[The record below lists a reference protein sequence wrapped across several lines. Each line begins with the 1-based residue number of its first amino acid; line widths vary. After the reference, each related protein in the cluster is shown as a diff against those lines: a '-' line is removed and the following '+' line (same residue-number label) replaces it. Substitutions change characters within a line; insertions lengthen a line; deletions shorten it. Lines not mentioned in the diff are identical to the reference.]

1 MTDKVTIE
9 PTIIQ
14 PDPIL
19 KTPAIAQLWGVS
31 LSTVLRAEK
40 AGKMPPRRTY
50 GRGIRGL
57 PLSIVKAW
65 LADPIGYMA
74 SQSEQ

>member
-9 PTIIQ
+9 YTVIQ

-19 KTPAIAQLWGVS
+19 KTPDIAQFLNVS
-31 LSTVLRAEK
+31 ISTVLRAEK

-57 PLSIVKAW
+57 PLSIVKEW
-65 LADPIGYMA
+65 FADPVGYMA